1 MFLSIPQIRIAG
13 CFALAAAMAGG
24 GGCRKGELSSG
35 RLSPGTVIDRTGMAE
50 LYRKTAGAIA
60 SAPIQAPG
68 QGSAGAAG
76 GARVKFL
83 RSGLHELIIALPQS
97 DRNQVPVTYALAVN
111 PESAAGEFRL
121 RTRGDG
127 NVVAGLRLEGERD
140 QEIEI
145 RWAAVVLVASRPAGA
160 DSSDPGEYLRAT
172 ACVQSGDKKIRSLA
186 RQLNPENGDPT
197 AYAAAIQR
205 FITGMRQVKPP
216 ISLDAAGILESGSNW
231 ICTANANLAAALLR
245 AGGVPAR
252 SMAVIPATGQRM
264 EMHRIVEYFS
274 RGRWQAFDPSSLLP
288 GIPVDPARYL
298 VMSRT
303 TIADEEAA
311 MKPRMGVSR
320 GVPYGQEL
328 EFLDGGLAFAGRDF
342 FWTTAKPQAR
352 FEVGEEAFSWAEAAW
367 SEFLRTGRLAP
378 DQIRAAAADDAGSF
392 SAALSNIVE
401 E

>member
-1 MFLSIPQIRIAG
+1 MPLPITQLGITG
-13 CFALAAAMAGG
+13 CLVLAAALAAG
-24 GGCRKGELSSG
+24 GGCRKGDLPAG
-35 RLSPGTVIDRTGMAE
+35 DLSPGTVIDRTGMTE
-50 LYRKTAGAIA
+50 LHRRLAGAIA
-60 SAPIQAPG
+60 AAPFQAPG
-68 QGSAGAAG
+68 EGLAGASG

-83 RSGLHELIIALPQS
+83 RPGRRELIIALPQS
-97 DRNQVPVTYALAVN
+97 DRNQVPVAYALAVS
-111 PESAAGEFRL
+111 PESAAGEIRL

-145 RWAAVVLVASRPAGA
+145 RWAAAVLLSSRPSGPEPG
-160 DSSDPGEYLRAT
+160 DPGEYLGSS
-172 ACVQSGDKKIRSLA
+172 ACVQSGDRKIQELA
-186 RQLNPENGDPT
+186 RQLNPKNGDPT

-205 FITGMRQVKPP
+205 FIAGMKQASPP
-216 ISLDAAGILESGSNW
+216 LSLDAAGILESGCNW

-252 SMAVIPATGQRM
+252 SLAVIPATGQRM
-264 EMHRIVEYFS
+264 EMHRIVEFYS
-274 RGRWQAFDPSSLLP
+274 AGRWQAFDPSSLLP

-303 TIADEEAA
+303 TIDDEEAA
-311 MKPRMGVSR
+311 MNPRMGVSR

-342 FWTTAKPQAR
+342 FWTTARPLAG
-352 FEVGEEAFSWAEAAW
+352 FEFGGEAFSRASEAW

-378 DQIRAAAADDAGSF
+378 ELFRAAAADDAGSLP
-392 SAALSNIVE
+392 AALRNIVE

>member
-1 MFLSIPQIRIAG
+1 MAG
-13 CFALAAAMAGG
+13 CLVLAAALAGCGG
-24 GGCRKGELSSG
+24 GREGDLASG
-35 RLSPGTVIDRTGMAE
+35 VLSPGTVIDRTGTAE

-60 SAPIQAPG
+60 SASFQAPSEG
-68 QGSAGAAG
+68 LTGATG

-83 RSGLHELIIALPQS
+83 RSSLHELIIALPQV
-97 DRNQVPVTYALAVN
+97 DWNQVPVTYALTVN
-111 PESAAGEFRL
+111 PESAVGEIRL

-127 NVVAGLRLEGERD
+127 NVVAGLRLEGEQD
-140 QEIEI
+140 QELEI
-145 RWAAVVLVASRPAGA
+145 RWAAVVLVSSRPAGA
-160 DSSDPGEYLRAT
+160 TSSDPEEFSRAT
-172 ACVQSGDKKIRSLA
+172 ACVQSGDRKIQGLV

-205 FITGMRQVKPP
+205 FIAGMKQVKPP
-216 ISLDAAGILESGSNW
+216 LSLDAAGILESGANW

-252 SMAVIPATGQRM
+252 SLAVIPATGQRM
-264 EMHRIVEYFS
+264 EMHRIVEYYS
-274 RGRWQAFDPSSLLP
+274 GGRWQAFDPSSVLP
-288 GIPVDPARYL
+288 GIPIDPARYL

-342 FWTTAKPQAR
+342 FWTTAKPLAR
-352 FEVGEEAFSWAEAAW
+352 FEVGEEAFSRAAAAW
-367 SEFLRTGRLAP
+367 SDFLRTGRLSP
-378 DQIRAAAADDAGSF
+378 ELFQAAAAGDAESF
-392 SAALSNIVE
+392 PAALRNIIAE
-401 E
+401 

>member
-1 MFLSIPQIRIAG
+1 
-13 CFALAAAMAGG
+13 
-24 GGCRKGELSSG
+24 
-35 RLSPGTVIDRTGMAE
+35 MAE

-60 SAPIQAPG
+60 AAPFQAPG
-68 QGSAGAAG
+68 EGLTGATG

-97 DRNQVPVTYALAVN
+97 DRNQVPATYALAVI
-111 PESAAGEFRL
+111 PESAAGEIRL

-127 NVVAGLRLEGERD
+127 DVVAGLRLEAERD

-145 RWAAVVLVASRPAGA
+145 RWAAVVLVASRPAGPE
-160 DSSDPGEYLRAT
+160 SSDPGEYLRAT
-172 ACVQSGDKKIRSLA
+172 ACVQSGDRKIQGLA
-186 RQLNPENGDPT
+186 RKLNPENGDPA

-205 FITGMRQVKPP
+205 FIAGMKQVKPP
-216 ISLDAAGILESGSNW
+216 LSLDAAGILESGCNR

-252 SMAVIPATGQRM
+252 TLAVIPATGQRM
-264 EMHRIVEYFS
+264 EMHRIGEFYS
-274 RGRWQAFDPSSLLP
+274 AGRWQAFDPSSLLP

-328 EFLDGGLAFAGRDF
+328 EFLDGGLAFSGRDF
-342 FWTTAKPQAR
+342 FWTTARPLAR
-352 FEVGEEAFSWAEAAW
+352 FEVGGEAFSRAAAAW
-367 SEFLRTGRLAP
+367 NDFLRTGRLSP
-378 DQIRAAAADDAGSF
+378 ELFRAAAADAGNF
-392 SAALSNIVE
+392 PAALRNIVAE
-401 E
+401 